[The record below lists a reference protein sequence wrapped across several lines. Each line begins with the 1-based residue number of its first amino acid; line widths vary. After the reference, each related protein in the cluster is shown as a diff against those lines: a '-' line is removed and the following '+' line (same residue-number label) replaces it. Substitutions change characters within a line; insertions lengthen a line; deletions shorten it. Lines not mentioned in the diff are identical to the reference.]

1 MNSRRAYLIVAFH
14 SFLAGAVTAAI
25 VNAAWYIAT
34 DDLPSVL
41 TSIVAADTAVALWS
55 IVHTARLRRKW
66 QTVLDAYERPA
77 LGEGIDIPHRP
88 PTDDTNPND
97 RKDGRP

>member
-1 MNSRRAYLIVAFH
+1 MSTRPAYLIVAFH
-14 SFLAGAVTAAI
+14 SFLAGAATAAI
-25 VNAAWYIAT
+25 VNAAWYLAT
-34 DDLPSVL
+34 GSLPSLLV
-41 TSIVAADTAVALWS
+41 SIVAADTAVAVWS
-55 IVHTARLRRKW
+55 IVHTARYRRKW

-88 PTDDTNPND
+88 PADDTNPND

>member
-1 MNSRRAYLIVAFH
+1 MNARHYLIIAFH

-25 VNAAWYIAT
+25 VNAVWFAVT
-34 DDLPSVL
+34 GSLPSVL
-41 TSIVAADTAVALWS
+41 VSIVAADTVAAVWS
-55 IVHTARLRRKW
+55 IGQAARFRRKW

-88 PTDDTNPND
+88 PVEDE
-97 RKDGRP
+97 DGAS